1 MKYLIQF
8 SIIAGISFL
17 GELLHHIIP
26 LPIPASI
33 YGLALLMIL
42 LVVKIIPYSAVK
54 ETGHFLI
61 DIMPIMFLPAAV
73 GLMVSFSVLKAVLL
87 PYAVITIV
95 TTFLVMLIAGRT
107 TQTIIR
113 KDKKAKEEKES
124 CTNS

>member
-33 YGLALLMIL
+33 YGLALLMIF
-42 LVVKIIPYSAVK
+42 LVTKIIPYSAVK

-87 PYAVITIV
+87 PYAVITIM

-107 TQTIIR
+107 TQSIIR
-113 KDKKAKEEKES
+113 KDKKTKEEK
-124 CTNS
+124 